1 MKKTKFLLLTLIMA
15 AVMLSACGGK
25 KTPSKPANNKA
36 KGTTGNE
43 TTEKGTSKKE
53 TGKKETAEKE
63 TGKKETGKKET
74 GENKSFTIGFSNC
87 SQDTPFF
94 ANMTPII
101 EGYAKG
107 KGIEA
112 ISLNAD
118 NDVAK
123 QNKDIQD
130 LLTRGID
137 LLIINPV
144 NEDGLAAGIEACKK
158 AGIPVVTVDKN
169 VKKGYTTWVGRD
181 NVEMGRLVGERLIE
195 LLGGEEATGTIL
207 EIQGTAGSTTMMN
220 RRDGFHEAIDKV
232 PGLKIVQSSYCDY
245 DRSKAIPATQ
255 DLLQANKDVVAIFG
269 HNDDMAMGAAQVCR
283 EQNFENILVC
293 GVDGLMEAV
302 LKIQEGGY
310 NCTSSNDPVLLGQTA
325 VDTALKILNGEEV
338 AEFVDAGTVVIDSSN
353 VGEYADSKLDFAT
366 MVK

>member
-1 MKKTKFLLLTLIMA
+1 MKMKKLAALTMA
-15 AVMLSACGGK
+15 AAMVLSLAGCGAVTTDK
-25 KTPSKPANNKA
+25 KSDASDKGQAANASVDA
-36 KGTTGNE
+36 KG
-43 TTEKGTSKKE
+43 
-53 TGKKETAEKE
+53 
-63 TGKKETGKKET
+63 
-74 GENKSFTIGFSNC
+74 GELKIGFSNC

-101 EGYAKG
+101 EDYAKG
-107 KGIEA
+107 KDISVV
-112 ISLNAD
+112 SLNAD
-118 NDVAK
+118 NDIAK

-130 LLTRGID
+130 LISQGINM
-137 LLIINPV
+137 LIINPV
-144 NEDGLAAGIEACKK
+144 NEDGPSAGIEACKN

-169 VKKGYTTWVGRD
+169 VKKGYTAWVGRD
-181 NVEMGRLVGERLIE
+181 NVEMGRLVGEKLIE
-195 LLGGEEATGTIL
+195 LIGGDSATGTIL

-269 HNDDMAMGAAQVCR
+269 HNDDMALGAAQVCA
-283 EQNFENILVC
+283 EQGFSDIKVC

-302 LKIQEGGY
+302 LQIESGKY
-310 NCTSSNDPVLLGQTA
+310 ACTSSNDPVLLGQTA
-325 VDTALKILNGEEV
+325 VDTAIKIFAGESVE
-338 AEFVDAGTVVIDSSN
+338 EFVDAGTVVIDSEN
-353 VGEYADSKLDFAT
+353 VAEYADKNLDFAT

>member
-1 MKKTKFLLLTLIMA
+1 MEEKQDDSA
-15 AVMLSACGGK
+15 AK
-25 KTPSKPANNKA
+25 D
-36 KGTTGNE
+36 
-43 TTEKGTSKKE
+43 
-53 TGKKETAEKE
+53 
-63 TGKKETGKKET
+63 
-74 GENKSFTIGFSNC
+74 GEFTIGFSNC

-101 EGYAKG
+101 EDYAKT
-107 KGIEA
+107 KGVKVV
-112 ISLNAD
+112 SLNAD
-118 NDVAK
+118 NDIVK

-130 LLTRGID
+130 LLSQGID
-137 LLIINPV
+137 ALIINPV
-144 NEDGLAAGIEACKK
+144 NEDGPSAGIEACNN
-158 AGIPVVTVDKN
+158 ANVPVITVDKN
-169 VKKGYTTWVGRD
+169 VKKGYTAWVGRD
-181 NVEMGRLVGERLIE
+181 NVEMGRLVGERLVE
-195 LLGGEEATGTIL
+195 LLGGESAQGTIL

-269 HNDDMAMGAAQVCR
+269 HNDDMALGAAQVCG
-283 EQNFENILVC
+283 EQGFSDIKVC

-302 LKIQEGGY
+302 LQIESGKY
-310 NCTSSNDPVLLGQTA
+310 ACTASNDPVLMGQTA

-338 AEFVDAGTVVIDSSN
+338 EEFVDAGTVVIDGEN
-353 VGEYADSKLDFAT
+353 VKDYADETLDFAT